1 MVMSKRKKT
10 LRQLAEAI
18 GGKVRGDADCLVAGV
33 ATLDA
38 AGGDD
43 IAFLAHTK
51 YRKLLAGTRAAAVI
65 VRDEDAA
72 DCPKH
77 ALIVRDP
84 YLAYAK
90 VAALLYPQPATVPGV
105 HPSAVIATSAKI
117 DASAQIEAHCVVG
130 AGCEIGAGV
139 FIGPGSVLGENCR
152 IGAHSRLLANVT
164 ICAETTLGSRC
175 LVHPGAV
182 LGSDGFGQA
191 NENGRWQK
199 IPQLG
204 RVTVGDDVEIGA
216 NTTIDRGALGD
227 TRIEDGVKLDN
238 LIQVAHNVVIGAH
251 TAIAACV
258 GIAGST
264 KIGRH
269 CAIAG
274 GVGIVGHL
282 EIADGVTITAMT
294 LVTKSIAEAGVYS
307 SGTPLQE
314 NSAWHRN
321 AVRMKQLDELAKRVK
336 ELEKK
341 LSGLAG
347 AAREQQGKVTP
358 DE

>member
-1 MVMSKRKKT
+1 MRTQQKT
-10 LRQLAEAI
+10 LGELAEAV
-18 GGKVRGDADCLVAGV
+18 GGEVRGDRDCRIARI
-33 ATLDA
+33 ATLDG
-38 AGGDD
+38 AGDGD
-43 IAFLAHTK
+43 IAFLAHRK
-51 YRKLLAGTRAAAVI
+51 YRKMLAVTHAAAVI
-65 VRDEDAA
+65 VRAEDAV
-72 DCPKH
+72 DCPVH
-77 ALIVRDP
+77 ALVVRDP

-90 VAALLYPQPATVPGV
+90 VAALLHPQPAIVPGV
-105 HPSAVIATSAKI
+105 HPSAVIAASAKI
-117 DASAQIEAHCVVG
+117 DASVQIEAHCVVG

-152 IGAHSRLLANVT
+152 VGAHSRLMANVT
-164 ICAETTLGSRC
+164 ICSETTLGSRC
-175 LVHPGAV
+175 LVHPGVV

-204 RVTVGDDVEIGA
+204 RVAVGDDVEIGA

-282 EIADGVTITAMT
+282 EIADRVTITAMSM
-294 LVTKSIAEAGVYS
+294 VTKSITEAGVYS

-321 AVRMKQLDELAKRVK
+321 AVRMKQLDELAKRVR
-336 ELEKK
+336 ELEQR
-341 LSGLAG
+341 LASLDG
-347 AAREQQGKVTP
+347 VVKEKHT
-358 DE
+358 